1 MAPFLEDL
9 IDLHELET
17 FGRGTI
23 VPILGAVATLAVSV
37 EAMADAEVAT
47 AAGANGIRYY
57 GGNLEY
63 STTAYNPVTPAGSEN
78 PSEEGW
84 YEYTNNRYTP
94 TADTS
99 VVAGKTYYS
108 ITITWHTITTGGGGS
123 SELEAR
129 VEDCE
134 QNILALALAFA
145 IEQGAAVDGTS
156 DNIVV
161 ETFADTS
168 GYILISGMYDS
179 TNHWVWA

>member
-1 MAPFLEDL
+1 M
-9 IDLHELET
+9 
-17 FGRGTI
+17 
-23 VPILGAVATLAVSV
+23 
-37 EAMADAEVAT
+37 
-47 AAGANGIRYY
+47 
-57 GGNLEY
+57 
-63 STTAYNPVTPAGSEN
+63 
-78 PSEEGW
+78 
-84 YEYTNNRYTP
+84 
-94 TADTS
+94 
-99 VVAGKTYYS
+99 VAGKTYYS

-129 VEDCE
+129 EEDCE

-179 TNHWVWA
+179 TNHRVWA